1 MFNLAHDTD
10 RIWLTDA
17 QVEEL
22 TKKKQPAAQA
32 RVLSNS
38 VPPIPYTMVAG
49 RPVVQI
55 SDVLPPDSQA
65 VKLNW
70 E

>member
-1 MFNLAHDTD
+1 MFNFHSKTD
-10 RIWLTDA
+10 QIWLTDA
-17 QVEEL
+17 QLKEL

-32 RVLSNS
+32 KVLSS
-38 VPPIPYTMVAG
+38 AVPPIPYTLVAG

-55 SDVLPPDSQA
+55 SDIFPSDGQA
-65 VKLNW
+65 VTLNW